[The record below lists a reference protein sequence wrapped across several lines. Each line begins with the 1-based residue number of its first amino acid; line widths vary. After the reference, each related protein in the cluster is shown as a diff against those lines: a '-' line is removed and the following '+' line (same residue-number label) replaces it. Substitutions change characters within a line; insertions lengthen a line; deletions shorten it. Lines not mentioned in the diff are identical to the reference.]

1 MKKKEKPLLPELTAE
16 DLPVRPSDELIRW
29 AGEKLLDVHALIYR
43 TGWSRDPLTDLK
55 EECVDV
61 RCSLCGHVAKYIK
74 VRSGCCHRSYTS
86 APYGFMDDNNQ
97 PVISGNDT
105 LCPFCGSPVRVV
117 YLPEVKNDK
126 TIASAN
132 PLENVAIKGRL
143 VLVYWHIK
151 RTVDDSAR
159 ETLEAYCRHAYVVE
173 PDRISCFS
181 GSSHWTSCYQCKDRS
196 GKLEA
201 IYPWEPQT
209 LIGTTAENSKLD
221 IYLKCEGPLFP
232 VSFMRLWKDR
242 PTVENLLVQGA
253 GKILCD
259 MIARDCKPAGSG
271 WNGEVN
277 IPHLKDVYW
286 RDKRPAQMLKLDKH
300 EFKCAVT
307 QKWSLEELE
316 VYRDLRARDV
326 KIDCAADMPMVRKV
340 GLQNV
345 KFLLAR
351 QTHGLIMRSV
361 RYLMKQKKKDAIT
374 LVDYWNLLNQ
384 NGENECDPA
393 LRYPQNLKRAHD
405 QQADRQKLDKKRGY
419 PEAFAKRTEHL
430 SMYSYKVDGL
440 LIRPVSSA
448 EELFDEGKKLNH
460 CVYSY
465 LTRHVR
471 AETAILLI
479 RHVDAPDLPFFTLE
493 LNEAK
498 MTVVQNRGKR
508 NCDRTPEV
516 KAFEDKWLEWAKA
529 QKAKKREESIA

>member
-1 MKKKEKPLLPELTAE
+1 
-16 DLPVRPSDELIRW
+16 
-29 AGEKLLDVHALIYR
+29 
-43 TGWSRDPLTDLK
+43 
-55 EECVDV
+55 
-61 RCSLCGHVAKYIK
+61 
-74 VRSGCCHRSYTS
+74 
-86 APYGFMDDNNQ
+86 
-97 PVISGNDT
+97 
-105 LCPFCGSPVRVV
+105 
-117 YLPEVKNDK
+117 
-126 TIASAN
+126 
-132 PLENVAIKGRL
+132 
-143 VLVYWHIK
+143 
-151 RTVDDSAR
+151 
-159 ETLEAYCRHAYVVE
+159 
-173 PDRISCFS
+173 
-181 GSSHWTSCYQCKDRS
+181 
-196 GKLEA
+196 
-201 IYPWEPQT
+201 
-209 LIGTTAENSKLD
+209 
-221 IYLKCEGPLFP
+221 
-232 VSFMRLWKDR
+232 MRLWKDR